1 MSGAA
6 PLRIAQVA
14 PPLELVPPRGYGGT
28 ERVMIA
34 LIRELVARGHE
45 VTTFASADSEVPGRL
60 IPTVPRA
67 LRPIGFTGDHSP
79 YFVGTSLDVVRHA
92 GEFDIIHSHLEWQS
106 LLLARALPV
115 PLVSTFH
122 GRLDL
127 PWTRP
132 LFADA
137 PPGLVAISRSQASAH
152 PEVPW
157 EAIVHNGLDLAG
169 APFDRRHG
177 EDLCFV
183 GRVSPEKGI
192 LDAVEVARLSGRRI
206 RIAAKIGTTPADRSY
221 WEDEVRPAMEHPD
234 VEFLGEISEK
244 ERDELFASSYATVMP
259 GAWPE
264 PFGLVAIES
273 LACGTPLLARKA
285 GALPEIVRDG
295 IDGFLGDDPMHLAYF
310 VDAVAGLDRAAIRES
325 VLERFS
331 AGRMADR
338 YEAVYQRLVHEAA
351 ASEAASIPAASI
363 PAGSVAQGAAESAA
377 TASPVLTTRP
387 RRPDLPGRST
397 PYRSPF
403 SSVLPPRVR
412 QAVSGRA
419 GERPQ
424 GPSGLAAD
432 ASRDPGRAEGPGGDA
447 SGPRDRDRHGPAEG
461 PAPREADAH
470 DGHEGRD
477 TDRSDVVVLPTASPN
492 DRPASGS

>member
-1 MSGAA
+1 MSGPG

-28 ERVMIA
+28 ERVMIT

-45 VTTFASADSEVPGRL
+45 VTTFASADSDVPGRL

-67 LRPIGFTGDHSP
+67 LRPVGFTGDQSP
-79 YFVGTSLDVVRHA
+79 YFVGTSLDVVRHE
-92 GEFDIIHSHLEWQS
+92 GEFDVVHSHLEWQS
-106 LLLARALPV
+106 LLLARALSV
-115 PLVSTFH
+115 PMVSTFH

-137 PPGLVAISRSQASAH
+137 PRGLVAISRSQASAH
-152 PEVPW
+152 PEVRW
-157 EAIVHNGLDLAG
+157 EAIVHNGLDLSG

-192 LDAVEVARLSGRRI
+192 LDALEIARLSGRRI
-206 RIAAKIGTTPADRSY
+206 RVAAKIGTTPADRSY
-221 WEDEVRPAMEHPD
+221 WEDKVQPAMDRAD
-234 VEFLGEISEK
+234 VEFLGEISEQ

-273 LACGTPLLARKA
+273 LACGTPLLARRA

-295 IDGFLGDDPMHLAYF
+295 IDGFLGDDAMHLAYF
-310 VDAVAGLDRAAIRES
+310 VDAVATLDRAAIRES
-325 VLERFS
+325 VLDRFS
-331 AGRMADR
+331 AGRMTDR
-338 YEAVYQRLVHEAA
+338 YEAVYQRLLHEVAPVVPAAA
-351 ASEAASIPAASI
+351 ASGASL
-363 PAGSVAQGAAESAA
+363 AQGAARSASA
-377 TASPVLTTRP
+377 ASPVLTTRP
-387 RRPDLPGRST
+387 GRPEVAARST

-412 QAVSGRA
+412 QTGPGRP
-419 GERPQ
+419 GERPA
-424 GPSGLAAD
+424 GATGVVGAE
-432 ASRDPGRAEGPGGDA
+432 SRDPGRAEDPGRSSAPSGHPDTQEPAVPRPHDA
-447 SGPRDRDRHGPAEG
+447 DAHESNGHDAVALPAASRNEG
-461 PAPREADAH
+461 PA
-470 DGHEGRD
+470 GR
-477 TDRSDVVVLPTASPN
+477 S
-492 DRPASGS
+492 